1 MNSTT
6 LIALGALAF
15 LMMGGKKK
23 PRVVHGTVT
32 PIDDELMEIR
42 PGKPPQRPASLEDE
56 LAEQDAPPPPAA
68 SSPAATSTSSPAAP
82 RPAATLPGNTTDELY
97 AATAAQAALMPPA
110 AVQVAPTQK
119 EATPFRPPPPL
130 PTVPAATPAAAPARP
145 MGPMVDVEV
154 PINRVNATPNVSPVL
169 QPKSQGPQIPA
180 GYDPAKAKAGASAIA
195 SHLAKKGPAGYSH
208 PQLAVWQKQAALAP
222 DGIYG
227 GSTRGALIAY
237 GVTNPPRPFFKPV
250 ATIPYVPPEQR
261 T

>member
-6 LIALGALAF
+6 LIAIGALAF

-42 PGKPPQRPASLEDE
+42 PGKPPTRPASLEDE
-56 LAEQDAPPPPAA
+56 LAEQDAPPPA
-68 SSPAATSTSSPAAP
+68 SSSTSTSSPPAASVAP
-82 RPAATLPGNTTDELY
+82 RPAATVPGNTTDELF
-97 AATAAQAALMPPA
+97 AASAAQAAQMPPA

-130 PTVPAATPAAAPARP
+130 PTVPAAAPARP

-154 PINRVNATPNVSPVL
+154 PINRVNATTNNVSPVL

-195 SHLAKKGPAGYSH
+195 SHLAKKGPSGYSH
-208 PQLAVWQKQAALAP
+208 PQLAIWQKQAALAP

-227 GSTRGALIAY
+227 GSTRGALIAF
-237 GVTNPPRPFFKPV
+237 GVKDPPRPFFKPV

>member
-56 LAEQDAPPPPAA
+56 LAEQDAPAAA
-68 SSPAATSTSSPAAP
+68 SSPSSAAP
-82 RPAATLPGNTTDELY
+82 PSSATARPAPLRVPGNTTDELF
-97 AATAAQAALMPPA
+97 AATAAQAAQMPPA

-130 PTVPAATPAAAPARP
+130 PTVPAAAPARP

-154 PINRVNATPNVSPVL
+154 PINRVNATTNNVSPVL

-208 PQLAVWQKQAALAP
+208 PQLAIWQKQAALAP

-237 GVTNPPRPFFKPV
+237 GVANPPRPFFKPV

>member
-6 LIALGALAF
+6 LIALGGLAL

-23 PRVVHGTVT
+23 TKPREVHGTVT
-32 PIDDELMEIR
+32 PLDDELMQVV
-42 PGKPPQRPASLEDE
+42 PGKAPFRPASLEDE
-56 LAEQDAPPPPAA
+56 LAEQDAPPPAPSSPPAA
-68 SSPAATSTSSPAAP
+68 
-82 RPAATLPGNTTDELY
+82 RPATTAPGDNSAELY
-97 AATAAQAALMPPA
+97 AATAAQAAQMPPA

-130 PTVPAATPAAAPARP
+130 PTVPAATPAAPARP

-154 PINRVNATPNVSPVL
+154 PINRVNATTNNVSPVL

-237 GVTNPPRPFFKPV
+237 GVKDPPRPFFKPV

>member
-1 MNSTT
+1 MNSTS
-6 LIALGALAF
+6 LIALGALVL

-23 PRVVHGTVT
+23 PREVHGTVT
-32 PIDDELMEIR
+32 PIDDELMQIR
-42 PGKPPQRPASLEDE
+42 PGKAPARPASLEDE
-56 LAEQDAPPPPAA
+56 LAEQDAPPAPASAPPAA
-68 SSPAATSTSSPAAP
+68 PIITTEQTRAPAQAAP
-82 RPAATLPGNTTDELY
+82 GDNTSELY
-97 AATAAQAALMPPA
+97 AATAAHAAQMPPA
-110 AVQVAPTQK
+110 AVQVPPTQK

-130 PTVPAATPAAAPARP
+130 PTVPAAPARTQP
-145 MGPMVDVEV
+145 PIVDVDLL
-154 PINRVNATPNVSPVL
+154 PGNRHDGTNTNVSPVL
-169 QPKSQGPQIPA
+169 QPKPQGPQIPA

>member
-32 PIDDELMEIR
+32 PLDDEMMQIR
-42 PGKPPQRPASLEDE
+42 PGKPPMRPASLEDE
-56 LAEQDAPPPPAA
+56 LAEQDAPPPAA
-68 SSPAATSTSSPAAP
+68 PSSSSTSASAAPSSSSTSSSAAP
-82 RPAATLPGNTTDELY
+82 YRNATDELF
-97 AATAAQAALMPPA
+97 AATAAQAAQMPPA

-130 PTVPAATPAAAPARP
+130 PAAPAPAPARP

-154 PINRVNATPNVSPVL
+154 PINRVNATTNNVSPVL

-208 PQLAVWQKQAALAP
+208 PQLAIWQKQAALAP

-237 GVTNPPRPFFKPV
+237 GVANPPRPFFKPV